1 MSEYITFGR
10 HHCREMVV
18 GLFSLWRYASL
29 GMAFLFAA
37 GACSS
42 VEGQT
47 FQPAKPGQRVS
58 FPGRGQATAISNG
71 TPVSQAATETP
82 EEALDADLKEAIS
95 MLQQRKLNFLMHD
108 FLPPGFAAQLEF
120 TELRRRSQ
128 QRDLQPQPILPNETV
143 ADLAAHFE
151 AALTGQ
157 RTFNRNKTLVE
168 INYIRKAVELIPDSA
183 PDYVPTIADRPKQP
197 VIGLGSDLQ
206 QMLLQAAKLLDA
218 RKYDDFVNSVYPLA
232 ELARLE
238 QEDGMERHILRIT
251 SRPEM
256 KEAML
261 RDLKAVYDSP
271 QAVTVSGSMAEAN
284 LPALVPGDTP
294 RIIRFELVDG
304 NWRFFD
310 GGRSTHEEQKKLVE
324 KSAGGYTLP
333 GSKGSMVLSYSDGSW
348 RLIGMPTSD
357 PLF

>member
-1 MSEYITFGR
+1 
-10 HHCREMVV
+10 
-18 GLFSLWRYASL
+18 
-29 GMAFLFAA
+29 MAFLFAA
-37 GACSS
+37 GPFSFVEAQTLQSAKSS
-42 VEGQT
+42 
-47 FQPAKPGQRVS
+47 QRVN
-58 FPGRGQATAISNG
+58 FPVLR
-71 TPVSQAATETP
+71 QAATTSEISSVPQTAAETP

-95 MLQQRKLNFLMHD
+95 MLQQKKLNFLMHD
-108 FLPPGFAAQLEF
+108 FLPPGFAAQFEF
-120 TELRRRSQ
+120 SEQRRRSQ
-128 QRDLQPQPILPNETV
+128 RRDSQPQPILPNETV

-238 QEDGMERHILRIT
+238 QEDGMERHIMRIT

-271 QAVTVSGSMAEAN
+271 QAVTVSGSLAEAN
-284 LPALVPGDTP
+284 LPALVPGDAP
-294 RIIRFELVDG
+294 RTVKFELIDG

-310 GGRSTHEEQKKLVE
+310 GGRSTREEQKQLVE

>member
-1 MSEYITFGR
+1 
-10 HHCREMVV
+10 
-18 GLFSLWRYASL
+18 
-29 GMAFLFAA
+29 MAFLFAA
-37 GACSS
+37 GPFSF
-42 VEGQT
+42 VEAQT
-47 FQPAKPGQRVS
+47 LQSAKPSQLVN
-58 FPGRGQATAISNG
+58 FPVLR
-71 TPVSQAATETP
+71 QAATTSKNFSVPQTAAETP

-95 MLQQRKLNFLMHD
+95 MLQQKKLNFLMHD
-108 FLPPGFAAQLEF
+108 FLPPGFAAQFEF

-128 QRDLQPQPILPNETV
+128 QRNSPAQPILPNEV
-143 ADLAAHFE
+143 AVDLAAHFD

-157 RTFNRNKTLVE
+157 RSFNRNKTLVE

-197 VIGLGSDLQ
+197 VIGLGSDLP

-238 QEDGMERHILRIT
+238 QEDGLERHILRIT

-261 RDLKAVYDSP
+261 RDLKDVYDSP
-271 QAVTVSGSMAEAN
+271 QAATVRGSLAEVN
-284 LPALVPGDTP
+284 LPALVPGDAP
-294 RIIRFELVDG
+294 RTVKFELIDG

-310 GGRSTHEEQKKLVE
+310 GGRSTREEQKQLVE

-348 RLIGMPTSD
+348 RLIAMPTSD